1 MSIALQVARFLAL
14 LLLLTSA
21 RLAGAA
27 TPEELIRPI
36 QEQWAEI
43 KYRQPEKEHA
53 ENYRVLAVQAHKI
66 VEANPKMPEAL
77 IWEGIVLSSQA
88 GAKGGLGALSL
99 AKEARQRLDE
109 ALKLNDKALNG
120 SAYTSLATLYAKVP
134 GWPVGFG
141 DKDRAEEYFRKALAI
156 NPDGIDPNFFYGEYL
171 ADRGRQ
177 AEALSYLEKAL
188 KAPPRP
194 GRDLADSG
202 RRQEIQAL
210 LAKLKK
216 ESR

>member
-1 MSIALQVARFLAL
+1 MNMCCQARRLLAL
-14 LLLLTSA
+14 PFFLVCTN
-21 RLAGAA
+21 LALAS
-27 TPEELIRPI
+27 TPEDLIRPI

-43 KYRQPEKEHA
+43 KYRQPEKQQA
-53 ENYRVLAVQAHKI
+53 DSYRALAVQARK
-66 VEANPKMPEAL
+66 VVDGNPKMSEPL
-77 IWEGIVLSSQA
+77 IWEGIVLSSEA
-88 GAKGGLGALSL
+88 GAKGGLGAPSL

-141 DKDRAEEYFRKALAI
+141 DKERAEEYFKKALAI

-171 ADRGRQ
+171 AERGKTV
-177 AEALSYLEKAL
+177 EALTHLEKAL

-194 GRDLADSG
+194 GRELADSG

-210 LAKLKK
+210 LAKLRK
-216 ESR
+216 EGR

>member
-1 MSIALQVARFLAL
+1 MKIALALGRLITLLAFLAG
-14 LLLLTSA
+14 SS
-21 RLAGAA
+21 LAAA
-27 TPEELIRPI
+27 STADDLIRPI

-43 KYRQPEKEHA
+43 KYRQPEKQQA
-53 ENYRVLAVQAHKI
+53 EGYRALAEQARRI

-77 IWEGIVLSSQA
+77 IWEGIVLSSEA

-141 DKDRAEEYFRKALAI
+141 DKERAEEYFRKALAI

-171 ADRGRQ
+171 SDRGRPG
-177 AEALSYLEKAL
+177 EALPYLEKAL

-194 GRDLADSG
+194 GRELADSG
-202 RRQEIQAL
+202 RRQEVQAL

-216 ESR
+216 ENR

>member
-1 MSIALQVARFLAL
+1 MKTALVLGRFIALLAFLAGG
-14 LLLLTSA
+14 S
-21 RLAGAA
+21 LATASTA
-27 TPEELIRPI
+27 DDLIRPI

-43 KYRQPEKEHA
+43 KYRQPEKQQAEGYHA
-53 ENYRVLAVQAHKI
+53 LAEQARRI

-77 IWEGIVLSSQA
+77 IWEGIVLSSEA

-109 ALKLNDKALNG
+109 ALKLNDRALNG

-141 DKDRAEEYFRKALAI
+141 DKERAEEYFRKALAI

-171 ADRGRQ
+171 ADRGRP
-177 AEALSYLEKAL
+177 AEALPYLEKAL

-194 GRDLADSG
+194 GRELADSG
-202 RRQEIQAL
+202 RRQEVQSL

-216 ESR
+216 ETR